1 MNTTIN
7 GSEICY
13 VHYNPTTDK
22 IGATVAY
29 CLIFVV
35 SLVGNSCI
43 GIIVYKTRTLRKPI
57 NIFVVNMA
65 MSDLLVRLIY
75 IPLKV
80 VNLYRYSWLISGVLG
95 SALCKLIPFLSEISY
110 IVSVLSLIL
119 IAVGRFGAVVWP
131 LHSPL
136 ISLKK
141 CTLLILATWIV
152 AMASASPGLFAYTL
166 EKYEGGVFCLYQW
179 EEAFGE
185 SASLTDYGLA
195 YYIVFVYTPIIL
207 LIIIYSTIL
216 IKLKLQKTP
225 GQQSTDAEIQLNKRN
240 TNALKLAIAILV
252 KRRIRRGAEG
262 SNMEIYETK
271 KRHHLV
277 NFKLIIIQ
285 EQGEGA
291 DDKPEQLVQVP
302 VNMDTTINGSVSC
315 SFYTNPTAYNIGA
328 KASCSSPKKV
338 TRHFAIDERN
348 EWLRLGGRGSS

>member
-1 MNTTIN
+1 MNIMNTTIN

-13 VHYNPTTDK
+13 VHCNPTTDK

-29 CLIFVV
+29 CLIYVV

-57 NIFVVNMA
+57 NIFIVNMA
-65 MSDLLVRLIY
+65 MSDLLVLLIY

-136 ISLKK
+136 INLKK
-141 CTLLILATWIV
+141 CTFLILATWIV
-152 AMASASPGLFAYTL
+152 VMTSASPDLFVYTL
-166 EKYEGGVFCLYQW
+166 EKYKGEVFCLYQW

-185 SASLTDYGLA
+185 SASLTDYALA
-195 YYIVFVYTPIIL
+195 YHLVFLHTPIIL

-225 GQQSTDAEIQLNKRN
+225 GQQSTDAEIQRNKRN
-240 TNALKLAIAILV
+240 TNALKLAIAILWGLTFCKIPCSIIKLMYV
-252 KRRIRRGAEG
+252 YGTLPCDIFPYCYTSTFLLISYCAVNPCICFAFCRNYLEGLKRLL
-262 SNMEIYETK
+262 K
-271 KRHHLV
+271 C
-277 NFKLIIIQ
+277 
-285 EQGEGA
+285 
-291 DDKPEQLVQVP
+291 
-302 VNMDTTINGSVSC
+302 C
-315 SFYTNPTAYNIGA
+315 SDSA
-328 KASCSSPKKV
+328 
-338 TRHFAIDERN
+338 
-348 EWLRLGGRGSS
+348 